1 MKRICSIIILITIF
15 AIGNIK
21 ISNAQ
26 RYAVI
31 DTRYILSKM
40 PEYADAD
47 VQLKKMST
55 QWQREVAKMQTDLDA
70 MRKDFQAEQYM
81 LTDELKQ
88 KREIEIANKEKM
100 VRDLNTKY
108 FGYEGELF
116 VQRKRLVQPIQDKI
130 YNAVQNM
137 AVTRG
142 YDFILDKSEGI
153 TVIFADPKLNKSDD
167 ILVSLGIKT
176 K

>member
-1 MKRICSIIILITIF
+1 MRHIYSVILLTCII
-15 AIGNIK
+15 AIGGLQT
-21 ISNAQ
+21 SYGQ

-55 QWQREVAKMQTDLDA
+55 QWQREISRSQSELDR
-70 MRKDFQAEQYM
+70 MRKDYQAEQYM
-81 LTDELKQ
+81 LTDELRK
-88 KREIEIANKEKM
+88 KREIEIANKEKA
-100 VRDLNTKY
+100 VRDLNTRY

-116 VQRKRLVQPIQDKI
+116 TQRKRIVQPIQDKI
-130 YNAVQNM
+130 YNAVQKM
-137 AVTRG
+137 AVARG

-153 TVIFADPKLNKSDD
+153 TVIFADPKLNKSDE
-167 ILVSLGIKT
+167 ILSYLGIKT

>member
-1 MKRICSIIILITIF
+1 ML
-15 AIGNIK
+15 GNYF
-21 ISNAQ
+21 SAQGQ

-55 QWQREVAKMQTDLDA
+55 QWQREIAKMQTELDA

-100 VRDLNTKY
+100 IRDFNTRY

-116 VQRKRLVQPIQDKI
+116 TQRKRLVQPIQEKI
-130 YNAVQNM
+130 MNAVQKM
-137 AVTRG
+137 AVTKG

-153 TVIFADPKLNKSDD
+153 TVIFADPKLNRSDD